1 MNMADDACYVVTGAT
16 GGIGSEVAKRLLA
29 RGESVVLTGRD
40 ATKLAAWTETSDR
53 AVPVRVDLSEPGA
66 LRVLTEAITER
77 FAGVK
82 GFVHAAG
89 MDCAAPLAM
98 TSPEEMMR
106 LFAVHA
112 GFALSFL
119 GWLGRKKNHVPGTSC
134 VLISS
139 LAAHEGAKGHA
150 AYAAAKGAVE
160 GLLKPAAAELAGG
173 GIRVNAVVA
182 GIVETAM
189 SRNWLKRLTPEQRA
203 ALAATYPFG
212 FGTAEDVADAIDFF
226 LSPASRWVTGQ
237 TLVCD
242 GGHTVA

>member
-16 GGIGSEVAKRLLA
+16 GGVGSEVAKRLLA
-29 RGESVVLTGRD
+29 RGESVVVTGRD
-40 ATKLAAWTETSDR
+40 ATKLATWTSTHER
-53 AVPVRVDLSEPGA
+53 AVAACVDLSQPEA
-66 LRVLTEAITER
+66 LRVLTETITDR

-98 TSPEEMMR
+98 TSPEEAMR

-119 GWLGRKKNHVPGTSC
+119 GWVGRRKNHVPGTSC

-160 GLLKPAAAELAGG
+160 GLLKSAAAELASG

-203 ALAATYPFG
+203 ALEATYPFG

-226 LSPASRWVTGQ
+226 LSPASRWITGQ